1 MKDLQNI
8 LTQISI
14 TNKKNDELIDALG
27 GRFNLF
33 KLLGVNHYENTHSS
47 ILAELLNPRGSHGLK
62 SKFLHAFINGDNL
75 QGFASNFD
83 FQNSTVQTE
92 ASTRYGRIDILIEDK
107 KGHAI
112 IIENKI
118 YAADQFNQ
126 LKRYDEFAIKQYGKL
141 NYKIFYLTLDGSE
154 ASKQSSGDIDY
165 IPISYSDYIILWLEQ
180 CLYLSSRFPLV
191 RETISQYINHLKK
204 LTNQDMDTKNKEDII
219 KILSSSKE
227 NIQAAFSILENIGAL
242 KDFIIFNYFNT
253 QLKEIAIELNI
264 NVSNIIEN
272 RRQYAGFGFNIPEWK
287 FFYIGFDFE
296 ANDLRNLIYYFK
308 LNDTGIDLKESTVIL
323 FPKFYYHNSNTTIP
337 CGFSNMPIYPNWGND
352 AFLAICSG
360 EMKNEIKRVVV
371 NMLEWAEGLE
381 M

>member
-1 MKDLQNI
+1 
-8 LTQISI
+8 
-14 TNKKNDELIDALG
+14 
-27 GRFNLF
+27 
-33 KLLGVNHYENTHSS
+33 
-47 ILAELLNPRGSHGLK
+47 
-62 SKFLHAFINGDNL
+62 
-75 QGFASNFD
+75 
-83 FQNSTVQTE
+83 
-92 ASTRYGRIDILIEDK
+92 
-107 KGHAI
+107 
-112 IIENKI
+112 
-118 YAADQFNQ
+118 
-126 LKRYDEFAIKQYGKL
+126 
-141 NYKIFYLTLDGSE
+141 
-154 ASKQSSGDIDY
+154 
-165 IPISYSDYIILWLEQ
+165 
-180 CLYLSSRFPLV
+180 
-191 RETISQYINHLKK
+191 
-204 LTNQDMDTKNKEDII
+204 MDTKNKEDII